1 MGKPYLRADK
11 PKDAIDAMIIGGC
24 VTLPKLYRY
33 FPESYE
39 VSTLLKI
46 SIAEI

>member
-1 MGKPYLRADK
+1 MGKLYLRAK
-11 PKDAIDAMIIGGC
+11 NAIDAMIIGGC
-24 VTLPKLYRY
+24 VTLQELYRY
-33 FPESYE
+33 FPEFYE